1 MGIIFVFSQ
10 QPGSGASWEPPLW
23 YVLERKSAHV
33 IEYAILLLLAAISLR
48 YWFPRESEQRVL
60 WLALILTSTYGVLDE
75 IHQAFI
81 FGRGSRLTDV
91 FIDIGGALVGL
102 LSYKIFQ
109 QWRKQSDRSRIV

>member
-1 MGIIFVFSQ
+1 MGIIFAFSQ

-102 LSYKIFQ
+102 LGYKIFQ